1 VEFGLYKFCTTED
14 FRIGTASL
22 KQEQSEML
30 SVYTRHSQTCEHRE
44 DINWRR
50 CRCPK
55 WIQGVSADGRGPIR
69 ETAKTRSWE
78 QAEAKVRRMEQAADH
93 GTAKRCHPHMF
104 RDTFA
109 VELLLS
115 GVPIDQV
122 SLLLGHSSVKITE
135 KHYAP
140 FVKARQEQLEGSV
153 KLSWQVQAKWMETEK
168 LGVVMRM

>member
-1 VEFGLYKFCTTED
+1 MATQPAPPLQKSGKITKPD
-14 FRIGTASL
+14 GTL
-22 KQEQSEML
+22 
-30 SVYTRHSQTCEHRE
+30 
-44 DINWRR
+44 
-50 CRCPK
+50 
-55 WIQGVSADGRGPIR
+55 
-69 ETAKTRSWE
+69 
-78 QAEAKVRRMEQAADH
+78 
-93 GTAKRCHPHMF
+93 KRCHPHMF

-153 KLSWQVQAKWMETEK
+153 KLSWQAQAKWMETEK